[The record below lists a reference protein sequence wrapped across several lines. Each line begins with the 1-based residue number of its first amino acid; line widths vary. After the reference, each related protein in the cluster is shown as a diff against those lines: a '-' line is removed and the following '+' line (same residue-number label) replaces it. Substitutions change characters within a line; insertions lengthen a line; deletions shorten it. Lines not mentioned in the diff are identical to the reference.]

1 MHARQPVHLGDE
13 PINADPT
20 LLNGTQLTATRARLS
35 ILTHN
40 QIIIGEEGAVAEQ
53 TEDVG
58 ELGMEDTALGDECNA
73 TDFMTDNC
81 DDQLFSTLNPLT
93 AGAFPS
99 FDDPSF
105 FDSDG
110 SLAFLDEA
118 NDTNQIWLLED
129 WIGELTKQST

>member
-1 MHARQPVHLGDE
+1 MHARHPVHLTDE
-13 PINADPT
+13 PINVDPT

-58 ELGMEDTALGDECNA
+58 ELGMKDTAPGDVCNA
-73 TDFMTDNC
+73 IDVMRDNY

-99 FDDPSF
+99 FDDSTF
-105 FDSDG
+105 FDADG
-110 SLAFLDEA
+110 SLAFLDEV
-118 NDTNQIWLLED
+118 NDTNQDWLLED
-129 WIGELTKQST
+129 WIRELMKQCT

>member
-1 MHARQPVHLGDE
+1 MHARHPVHLADE
-13 PINADPT
+13 PINVDST
-20 LLNGTQLTATRARLS
+20 LLNGAQLAATRTCLS

-73 TDFMTDNC
+73 IDFMTDNY
-81 DDQLFSTLNPLT
+81 DDQLFSAQNPLT

-99 FDDPSF
+99 FDDPTF
-105 FDSDG
+105 FDPEG
-110 SLAFLDEA
+110 SLAFLDDA
-118 NDTNQIWLLED
+118 NDTNQVWLLED
-129 WIGELTKQST
+129 WIGELMKQGR